1 MSKKELKAVE
11 DAEFDTLMS
20 KIEVEKKGD
29 SKDTKTEVVA
39 GDNGAKNKKKKEKA
53 KAKKEADEKAEKAE
67 KASKAKE
74 VVADAPAAVELTP
87 EEKKLAVKAAMEK
100 RGNIVVPKTT
110 KDGKEDIASFVKAEK
125 DKLNGG
131 KKKKVHG
138 TESMY

>member
-20 KIEVEKKGD
+20 KIEVEKKGE

-39 GDNGAKNKKKKEKA
+39 GDNQAKNKKKKEKA

-67 KASKAKE
+67 AAKKAKE
-74 VVADAPAAVELTP
+74 VADAPAAVELTP
-87 EEKKLAVKAAMEK
+87 EEKKVAVKAAMEK

-110 KDGKEDIASFVKAEK
+110 KDGKEDIASFIKTEK
-125 DKLNGG
+125 DKLTGG
-131 KKKKVHG
+131 KKKKVYS
-138 TESMY
+138 TEPMY